1 MQKAARGG
9 FFICRHDSSALD
21 VMHQLVD
28 DLRLLLNGGVH
39 QIANRQHAQHRFAFQ
54 HGQVTDVFSVISA
67 MHWSE
72 FCSGVTYTT
81 LLVMMSRMRV
91 PAEVRPC
98 NTMRRA

>member
-1 MQKAARGG
+1 
-9 FFICRHDSSALD
+9 
-21 VMHQLVD
+21 
-28 DLRLLLNGGVH
+28 
-39 QIANRQHAQHRFAFQ
+39 
-54 HGQVTDVFSVISA
+54 VTDVFSVISA